1 MTDTENMNTE
11 TNTPRRMSAG
21 RVGLIVTGAI
31 AGLLALGALGV
42 GAAALVVDG
51 EKNEQGYLTT
61 DSERF
66 VAGSHALA
74 TENLDMD
81 LDGGA
86 WLVDDGEFGEVELE
100 VASEG
105 SEPVFVGIA
114 RTDDVAGYLR
124 NVDHTRLTDVDAD
137 PLGDLEASYRRE
149 PGESRPATPAD
160 QTFWAASTEGR
171 GTQTLDWRVEDGDWS
186 IVVMNADGSRGIA
199 ADVSA
204 GAKVPFLDEIGWS
217 AIGTGGALTIGA
229 IILIVLGARPPR
241 SRPPHIQAGGVA
253 PAAA

>member
-1 MTDTENMNTE
+1 MTDNRNMETE

-21 RVGLIVTGAI
+21 RAGLIVTGVI
-31 AGLLALGALGV
+31 AGLLALGALGI
-42 GAAALVVDG
+42 GGAALVVDG
-51 EKNEQGYLTT
+51 EKDERGYLAT

-74 TENLDMD
+74 TENLDID
-81 LDGGA
+81 LDGA
-86 WLVDDGEFGEVELE
+86 EWLVDDGELGEVQLE
-100 VASEG
+100 VAPESG
-105 SEPVFVGIA
+105 EPVFLGIA

-137 PLGDLEASYRRE
+137 PLGRLEASYRRE
-149 PGESRPATPAD
+149 PGEGRPAAPAD
-160 QTFWAASTEGR
+160 QAFWAASTEGR

-186 IVVMNADGSRGIA
+186 VVIMNADGSRGVA

-204 GAKVPFLDEIGWS
+204 GAKVPFLDEFGWS

-241 SRPPHIQAGGVA
+241 NRPPHIQAGGVA